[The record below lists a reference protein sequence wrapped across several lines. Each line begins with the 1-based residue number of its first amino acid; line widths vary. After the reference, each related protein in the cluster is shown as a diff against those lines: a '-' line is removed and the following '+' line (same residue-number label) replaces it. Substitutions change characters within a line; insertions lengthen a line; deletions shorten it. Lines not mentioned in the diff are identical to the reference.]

1 MYLPAAT
8 ESSAILSPCS
18 VLHARYVATTA
29 DPAMTAPVRL
39 GRVTAV
45 ERGDDVCRQ
54 RRSGTFAAA
63 ANVRNIFTW
72 GKRNYAGREASRMKM
87 TVASN

>member
-1 MYLPAAT
+1 MDVYLRAVT
-8 ESSAILSPCS
+8 ESSATLSLYS

-45 ERGDDVCRQ
+45 ERGDEVCRQ

-63 ANVRNIFTW
+63 ANVRNILLVVNNSTRAE
-72 GKRNYAGREASRMKM
+72 KQAERR
-87 TVASN
+87 